1 MQFLVP
7 LRHSWHVPCLLDGL
21 IVVLGVQ
28 AIRGAQLF
36 GDLKFLGIPRHGNPL
51 TFVPTEETQSLGTP
65 KYLSQKNPGTQLHLE
80 MSPVIHLLKTM
91 PLKQRLEIDAI

>member
-1 MQFLVP
+1 MATLLEGKRIH
-7 LRHSWHVPCLLDGL
+7 LRGK
-21 IVVLGVQ
+21 
-28 AIRGAQLF
+28 LF
-36 GDLKFLGIPRHGNPL
+36 IDPL

-80 MSPVIHLLKTM
+80 MSPVIHVLKTM